1 MIHSADRARTDG
13 ARPRPRRSTVSGPL
27 LAETYHLADP
37 RRAGSSVG
45 DITPVEGVSPEMKH
59 KLEQEAMHA
68 FLNEMLGGEG
78 CRDAR
83 ERISSLWEV
92 SCFFGFGLCMWRL
105 AD

>member
-1 MIHSADRARTDG
+1 
-13 ARPRPRRSTVSGPL
+13 
-27 LAETYHLADP
+27 
-37 RRAGSSVG
+37 
-45 DITPVEGVSPEMKH
+45 MKH

-92 SCFFGFGLCMWRL
+92 SRFCSLLFVKSWLREDYVGIRSEGDARGETRQGSG
-105 AD
+105 